1 MEDEEKPVGA
11 SGRIAAG
18 LQILIVVV
26 IVGFA
31 TVQLFLGN
39 FAAAMSTFPLLVVY
53 WFSLPS
59 GISAPSNSALREF

>member
-11 SGRIAAG
+11 LGRIAAG

-53 WFSLPS
+53 WFFLTVWHKRS
-59 GISAPSNSALREF
+59 

>member
-1 MEDEEKPVGA
+1 MEEEEKPVGV
-11 SGRIAAG
+11 SGRIVAG

-39 FAAAMSTFPLLVVY
+39 FAAAMSTFPLLIIY
-53 WFSLPS
+53 WFFLTVWHKRS
-59 GISAPSNSALREF
+59 

>member
-1 MEDEEKPVGA
+1 MEEEEKPVGA
-11 SGRIAAG
+11 LGRIAAA
-18 LQILIVVV
+18 LQILVVVV

-53 WFSLPS
+53 WFFLTVWKKRS
-59 GISAPSNSALREF
+59 

>member
-1 MEDEEKPVGA
+1 MEEEEKPVGA
-11 SGRIAAG
+11 LGRITAV

-31 TVQLFLGN
+31 TIQLFLGN

-53 WFSLPS
+53 WFFLTVWQKRS
-59 GISAPSNSALREF
+59 